1 MRPNVRWG
9 APRGIGFFSPLA
21 PVWARC
27 ARALRRAGAMLYEKR
42 SISLGFFQLAF
53 EAPEMLVTGY
63 QLAAARALIG
73 LKRATLARRANVSAD
88 DVAGMEAAKAG
99 PIGGAVEN
107 VQAVQA
113 ALEASGVE
121 FLNHGQPG
129 VRLRNGVDSS
139 ASIAVEDLNSEN
151 DE

>member
-1 MRPNVRWG
+1 
-9 APRGIGFFSPLA
+9 
-21 PVWARC
+21 
-27 ARALRRAGAMLYEKR
+27 
-42 SISLGFFQLAF
+42 
-53 EAPEMLVTGY
+53 MLVTGY

-73 LKRATLARRANVSAD
+73 LKRAALARRANVSAG

-99 PIGGAVEN
+99 PIGGAVER

-121 FLNHGQPG
+121 FLNHGQQG
-129 VRLRNGVDSS
+129 VRLRNGVVAP

>member
-1 MRPNVRWG
+1 
-9 APRGIGFFSPLA
+9 
-21 PVWARC
+21 
-27 ARALRRAGAMLYEKR
+27 MLYEKR

-99 PIGGAVEN
+99 PIGGAVEH

-129 VRLRNGVDSS
+129 VRLRNGADGA